1 MASPKATNHP
11 ARRATD
17 SLAAVPTVYI
27 VTSNRAM
34 RTSLQGLVSGLG
46 YAAKS
51 FRDAESFLSQLRPR
65 PHSCLLLDLDLPGMS
80 GLELLER
87 LREIPA
93 ELPVITIGESYD
105 VSLAVAA
112 MQRGAVDYFE
122 KPFVDHALRTRLEET
137 IL

>member
-1 MASPKATNHP
+1 
-11 ARRATD
+11 
-17 SLAAVPTVYI
+17 
-27 VTSNRAM
+27 
-34 RTSLQGLVSGLG
+34 
-46 YAAKS
+46 
-51 FRDAESFLSQLRPR
+51 
-65 PHSCLLLDLDLPGMS
+65 MS